1 MKILV
6 SLIFAALLSV
16 VSLQAQEIELPETK
30 ASLYAETQTLKAG
43 SSSFFALHLK
53 PKPGWHLYWK
63 NYGDTGATT
72 SLQWQGL
79 PTQMSVGEPLYPA
92 PYRLPFQDLMNYGYE
107 APITLLLPVSLPNTL
122 PKGEMTLSAKVQW
135 LACTSKICV
144 PESAKLPLGI
154 AAGSGAVNP
163 ANAALFAAARKAL
176 PKTPAL
182 PASFHIVG
190 GQFQLA
196 VPNVPNLQKTD
207 RIEYFPETAPLILH
221 SQPQIAVADGAALWL
236 EVAADAKAGPETLSG
251 VLAVITASGA
261 RTAYAVQAVQTAQ
274 PIIPSAKAALL
285 AADTLA
291 TKRASTSG
299 DSQTT
304 PVSFLAAIGLALLGG
319 LILNIMP
326 CVFPVLALK
335 ALALTRP
342 NTNERAAR
350 SEALAY
356 TIGALLTFGVIGG
369 ALLGL
374 RAGGASIGWG
384 FQLQNPYIVGALAL
398 LMMLIGLN
406 LLGLFEVGNRL
417 TGVGA
422 DKAYQ
427 PGNKG
432 SFWTGALAVIV
443 ATPCTAPFMASALGA
458 TLTLPPVASL
468 AVFLALGVGMALPF
482 LLLGFVPAL
491 RRALPKPGAWM
502 VTARKLLSIP
512 MFATALWLGS
522 LLLPKIPAPAAQVF
536 SPEKLEALVSART
549 PVFLYFTADWCL
561 SCKVNER
568 VALDTAETKAAFAK
582 AGVQVLIGDWTKR
595 DADIAKVLESY
606 GRNGV
611 PLYLYFKPGADIKK
625 PDILPQVLTPNL
637 LAEVIA
643 RK

>member
-6 SLIFAALLSV
+6 YLISAFLLSA
-16 VSLQAQEIELPETK
+16 SRLPAQEIDLPETK
-30 ASLYAETQTLKAG
+30 ASIYAETQTLKAG
-43 SSSFFALHLK
+43 SNSFFALHLK

-79 PTQMSVGEPLYPA
+79 APQMSIGEPLYPA

-107 APITLLLPVSLPNTL
+107 APITLLMPVSTPSRMPT
-122 PKGEMTLSAKVQW
+122 GEFKLVANVQW

-144 PESAKLPLGI
+144 PEQAKLPLVI
-154 AAGSGAVNP
+154 ASGDDALNP
-163 ANAALFAAARKAL
+163 AHTALFAAARTAL

-182 PASFHIVG
+182 LARFHIVG
-190 GQFQLA
+190 GQFQLT
-196 VPNVPNLQKTD
+196 VPTVPNLQKTD
-207 RIEYFPETAPLILH
+207 RIEYFPETAPLIQH
-221 SQPQIAVADGAALWL
+221 SQPQIAVMRDTQLWL
-236 EVAADAKAGPETLSG
+236 EVAADAKAGPEALSG
-251 VLAVITASGA
+251 VLAVIPATGR
-261 RTAYAVQAVQTAQ
+261 RTNYAVQATRATE
-274 PIIPSAKAALL
+274 PIIPPLQAVPL
-285 AADTLA
+285 AADPLA
-291 TKRASTSG
+291 LKRTTASGVTS
-299 DSQTT
+299 SSR
-304 PVSFLAAIGLALLGG
+304 VSFLAALGLALLGG

-342 NTNERAAR
+342 NTNERSAR

-356 TIGALLTFGVIGG
+356 TGGALLTFGLIG
-369 ALLGL
+369 ALLLTL

-384 FQLQNPYIVGALAL
+384 FQLQNPYIVGALAT
-398 LMMLIGLN
+398 LMLLIGLN
-406 LLGLFEVGNRL
+406 LLGLFEVGGRL

-422 DKAYQ
+422 DKANL

-432 SFWTGALAVIV
+432 AFWTGALAVVV

-458 TLTLPPVASL
+458 TLTLLPLASM

-512 MFATALWLGS
+512 MFAT
-522 LLLPKIPAPAAQVF
+522 PPPAAQVF
-536 SPEKLEALVSART
+536 SPAKLAALVSARK

-582 AGVQVLIGDWTKR
+582 ADVNVLIGDWSKR
-595 DADIAKVLESY
+595 DAAIAKVLENY

-625 PDILPQVLTPNL
+625 PEILPQVLTPNL
-637 LAEVIA
+637 LADVVA
-643 RK
+643 KT